1 MKQFIAYLSLGA
13 FLGMMPPP
21 LFAQQNQSPQQLVQ
35 EIELLK
41 NKVSK
46 LEKQLRTVEN
56 VEKIELQ
63 AQLAEANAKL
73 AEANAKL
80 VNTEFEKFKRE
91 LRIDNE
97 ERMRSWSYWLFGI
110 LSFIAVASGT
120 AVWFSLKSLIADRV
134 EKSLDGFKKGLKE
147 LDILKNQLRESE
159 KDRAVYLLEGII
171 DSNSIDEPRYP
182 REIKALREEV
192 LLQVFDD
199 QTYDLRL
206 RYKAAEVLAVSRKS
220 PRLVSPMLEFLNSV
234 VDLDIDYSETRLLDC
249 VSLLGHIYTPETC
262 KGLTKFL
269 NRLLTENP
277 RHRDLLIAETV
288 LSLTDVSAK
297 SDVRDSVPILKR
309 VVPHLKNSPR
319 KSEALDELARY
330 FDIFNEPAGIKEILD
345 YHGTSLPSEVV
356 NECLELLERHDL
368 AFVENWRVQH
378 NTDNASS

>member
-1 MKQFIAYLSLGA
+1 MKIFMACLILGA
-13 FLGMMPPP
+13 
-21 LFAQQNQSPQQLVQ
+21 LFRIIPSLLPAQQNQTPQQLAQ
-35 EIELLK
+35 EIEALK
-41 NKVSK
+41 NKVLE
-46 LEKQLRTVEN
+46 LEKQLQIVEN
-56 VEKIELQ
+56 VEKMELQ
-63 AQLAEANAKL
+63 AQLAEAKAKH
-73 AEANAKL
+73 ADANAKL
-80 VNTEFEKFKRE
+80 INTEFEKFKRE

-97 ERMRSWSYWLFGI
+97 ERMRSWSYWLIGI

-120 AVWFSLKSLIADRV
+120 AVWFSLNSLIAVRV

-345 YHGTSLPSEVV
+345 HHGASLTSDEVDKY
-356 NECLELLERHDL
+356 LELLEKYGPQ
-368 AFVENWRVQH
+368 FVEKWRAH
-378 NTDNASS
+378 NRTDDTES